1 MSETLGRI
9 AGFEFV
15 GLPSLPVWT
24 AGVVAALLLV
34 ACYFSFSH
42 AGRADRIGVAARVAL
57 ILVGSVAAFLAID
70 AWSRLDLRS
79 ERRELDARAQELFMR
94 AAMPG
99 SALACLDPLVGD
111 VVESACEK
119 AVFQSPE
126 ATAAALSYVAA
137 ELALLADFTVY
148 ARKAGSDL
156 PLALGNLRR
165 SVEGDRFGLVAR
177 VLAVRDGCTPG
188 NCPAFAMLTDPG
200 RVAVNLSGRSY
211 ELYVERHAAAWPAGA
226 KSPVVAVTG
235 AGTTSGTAEGDAQPP
250 AASTPRSGLFF
261 PSASSIPPV
270 TIMNAEPQLPPPE
283 TTGSTPP
290 SAPSS
295 AAPKQAPARRSAA
308 PASAPATGG
317 NAQPSRAPI
326 DLNATSRTGPPAVAP
341 Q

>member
-1 MSETLGRI
+1 MSEILGRI

-15 GLPSLPVWT
+15 GLPSLSVWL
-24 AGVVAALLLV
+24 AGVVVALLLV
-34 ACYFSFSH
+34 VCYFSFSH

-57 ILVGSVAAFLAID
+57 ILVGSVAAFLAIE

-94 AAMPG
+94 AAIPG
-99 SALACLDPLVGD
+99 SAFACLDPLVGD

-126 ATAAALSYVAA
+126 ATAAAISYVAA
-137 ELALLADFTVY
+137 ELTLLADFTAY

-156 PLALGNLRR
+156 PPALGNLRR
-165 SVEGDRFGLVAR
+165 SIEGDRFGMVAR

-200 RVAVNLSGRSY
+200 RIAVNLSGRSY

-226 KSPVVAVTG
+226 KSPVVAATGATG
-235 AGTTSGTAEGDAQPP
+235 AGEGEAQPP

-261 PSASSIPPV
+261 PSAASIPPV
-270 TIMNAEPQLPPPE
+270 TIMNAEPQLPPE

-295 AAPKQAPARRSAA
+295 ATPKQAPVRRSAA
-308 PASAPATGG
+308 PASAPA
-317 NAQPSRAPI
+317 NAQPARPPI
-326 DLNATSRTGPPAVAP
+326 DLNATSRTAPPASAP